1 MCRGAGLRPCNGARR
16 GLLVCAC
23 SMPKERGSV
32 CSPRR
37 CGTRNPN
44 PTFAAQQNELGCTD
58 YGFTYR
64 YVHIHEGSAKRRRPG
79 GSMSTSAAAA
89 AVVPSDTSTCG
100 CCIGS
105 GRCDR
110 GRRSLSQTTR
120 AKSRGRQ
127 HKETDGT
134 RGLCLRLGG
143 SLASCGSTGARPRSC
158 GRARASHVIPMLNFR
173 RGATCVLVVDAEP

>member
-89 AVVPSDTSTCG
+89 AVVPSDTSTVVASAPEDATEGGVRCRRQQ
-100 CCIGS
+100 
-105 GRCDR
+105 GRKAEVGNTRKPTAHVDCVCVSAGVWRLVGPRVHAR
-110 GRRSLSQTTR
+110 GH
-120 AKSRGRQ
+120 A
-127 HKETDGT
+127 
-134 RGLCLRLGG
+134 GG
-143 SLASCGSTGARPRSC
+143 HAQVT
-158 GRARASHVIPMLNFR
+158 
-173 RGATCVLVVDAEP
+173 